1 MPYKLQKTVRLA
13 FIGILKTAVLLA
25 AVVFLTLLIFSFT
38 NGSGE
43 YRVMQWVVI
52 SVAASFLFLLISFL
66 IQHINFKIRLFPPES
81 FEEDDQ
87 KTSTFI
93 INTPLPDAIH
103 VLENRIPLVI
113 KSSLPNYDSINGLYT
128 LRTWD
133 SPAAQAEC
141 IFIKLHALNLTKTMV
156 SVTSRTLT
164 LSGSGNFSNNSIPV
178 KKIKQVFQDIS

>member
-1 MPYKLQKTVRLA
+1 MSNKLQKTVRLA
-13 FIGILKTAVLLA
+13 LVGILKTAVLLSS
-25 AVVFLTLLIFSFT
+25 VVFLTLLVFSFT

-43 YRVMQWVVI
+43 YTVMQWVII
-52 SVAASFLFLLISFL
+52 SVVASVLFFLISLL

-81 FEEDDQ
+81 FDEDDQ

-93 INTPLPDAIH
+93 IDTSLPDAIKI
-103 VLENRIPLVI
+103 LEGRIPVAI
-113 KSSLPNYDSINGLYT
+113 KSSLPNYDSVNGLYT

-156 SVTSRTLT
+156 SVTSRSLT
-164 LSGSGNFSNNSIPV
+164 LSGSGSFSNNSVPV
-178 KKIKQVFQDIS
+178 KKIKQVFQDMS